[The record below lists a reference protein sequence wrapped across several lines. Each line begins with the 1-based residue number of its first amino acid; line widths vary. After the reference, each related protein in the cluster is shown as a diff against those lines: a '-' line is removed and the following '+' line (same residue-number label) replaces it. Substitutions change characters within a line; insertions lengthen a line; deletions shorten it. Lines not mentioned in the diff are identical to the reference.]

1 MDIKKLNQD
10 FQKIADKKT
19 SLCALQQGSEAYN
32 EVESELNALLSEFM
46 LSYGTYLEE
55 ALYEV
60 HDEFCPDN
68 DIQPLMAYIAS
79 KYEKMEKAYE
89 VERTEGVAVDVD
101 DFPGDNNRLVM
112 VPSPMRLVIQNDS
125 GIKEIVWTA
134 GN

>member
-79 KYEKMEKAYE
+79 K